1 MNHLL
6 MGSALAAVTL
16 GSAAAPAF
24 ADECSA
30 VTAAMMTAARTPYSL
45 TVNRTDKSGKT
56 VSAHMVQTA
65 TTKYVETN
73 GVWHSIAVSSEEMIE
88 TLNERLKTGKMTC
101 TRDGTEAVNGKP
113 ATIYA
118 VHTENDGTASDGR
131 LWISSDR
138 MVKSEL
144 HLNGSITTTM
154 FDYEHV
160 TPPSDAKPLGAK

>member
-1 MNHLL
+1 MNHLF
-6 MGSALAAVTL
+6 MGSALALATL
-16 GSAAAPAF
+16 GFAAAPAF

-30 VTAAMMTAARTPYSL
+30 VTAAMMMAAKTPYSL

-56 VSAHMVQTA
+56 ASAHLVQTA
-65 TTKYVETN
+65 TTKYIETN
-73 GVWHSIAVSSEEMIE
+73 GIWHSMPLSSEEMIQA
-88 TLNERLKTGKMTC
+88 LNEKLKAGKMTC

-118 VHTENDGTASDGR
+118 VHMESDGTVSDGR
-131 LWISSDR
+131 LWVSSDR

-144 HLNGSITTTM
+144 RLNGSITTTM

-160 TPPSDAKPLGAK
+160 TPPSDAKPLGTK